1 MSVLPEVF
9 YDSLEDWHKYT
20 QTFFFFFFACVFR
33 QQNPDGDEFVPLQLS
48 GGIFQMQTLC
58 LS

>member
-9 YDSLEDWHKYT
+9 YDSLEDWHEYT
-20 QTFFFFFFACVFR
+20 QTFFFFFACVFR
-33 QQNPDGDEFVPLQLS
+33 QQNPDGDEICAIATFWGYLS
-48 GGIFQMQTLC
+48 DANS